1 MNEDR
6 ILDKLDAIEARSVET
21 LVEVVKLQEQVRVV
35 PELQQRM
42 GVLERWKWTAMGAA
56 AMASGSVITSIFTA
70 IKGVGA

>member
-35 PELQQRM
+35 PDLQKSV
-42 GVLERWKWTAMGAA
+42 GALERWKWTAMGAA
-56 AMASGSVITSIFTA
+56 AAASTSLITTIFTA
-70 IKGVGA
+70 VKGTGA